1 MVNAGLNQEDILEAV
16 IEKVI
21 ADDNSRTSIDAK
33 RRMIVNL
40 IATSV
45 QGDATKNKAFE
56 SLVSSETMEKL
67 L

>member
-21 ADDNSRTSIDAK
+21 ADDNSRIPIDAK

-56 SLVSSETMEKL
+56 SLVSSETLEKVL
-67 L
+67 